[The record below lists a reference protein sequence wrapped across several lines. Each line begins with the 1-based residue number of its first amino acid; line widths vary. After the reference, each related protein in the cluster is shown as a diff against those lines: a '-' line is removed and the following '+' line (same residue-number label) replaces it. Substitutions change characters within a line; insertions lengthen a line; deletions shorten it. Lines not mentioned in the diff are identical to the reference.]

1 MASIP
6 PVDPWADWSY
16 AESESD
22 EELSPEELL
31 NQRVLKILR
40 ASLINP
46 KEIQPD
52 DKT

>member
-1 MASIP
+1 VASIP
-6 PVDPWADWSY
+6 PVDQWADWSY

-22 EELSPEELL
+22 EELSPEEIL
-31 NQRVLKILR
+31 NQKVLAILR
-40 ASLINP
+40 ASLIHK